1 MGVKVRSMAV
11 PSPVVKVATIFLLSM
26 LTISKEPDIR
36 VPSGL
41 RASKVPPMVLG
52 PSKVDGHAA
61 TGAVITK
68 RTGEDLALVGFPANQ
83 FSTVHSVLID
93 PVSVQHVV
101 FGGFAP
107 VHDSIGEVVAGN
119 PPRAVRP
126 IPRARVGWFVDLG
139 QGGFDRGAE
148 PFQIEVSEFAGNLVT
163 FPLVHDVQRKPEV
176 FAGGSIRP
184 APDGPNVRPDAVLV
198 VIARG
203 DHSVPQFDVF
213 ESGVVGGDSFVPF
226 IDAVRFAEIGPE
238 ESDAFLEDV
247 FGRFKFSRDIRIK
260 KCANAASDFSSS
272 MLVLTLASWA
282 WTCGTKIVAINRK
295 TAVRIM

>member
-1 MGVKVRSMAV
+1 MELVVFRIVFGHGGEGAKHGGAVTGGEGGDHLLVVHVDDLERAGHQGAIGASCFEGAAHGVGAIEGR
-11 PSPVVKVATIFLLSM
+11 
-26 LTISKEPDIR
+26 
-36 VPSGL
+36 
-41 RASKVPPMVLG
+41 
-52 PSKVDGHAA
+52 DGHAA

-68 RTGEDLALVGFPANQ
+68 RTGEDLALVGFPADQ
-83 FSTVHSVLID
+83 FPTVHPVLID

-107 VHDSIGEVVAGN
+107 VHNCIGEVVAGN
-119 PPRAVRP
+119 PPGAVRP
-126 IPRARVGWFVDLG
+126 IPRARVGRFVDLG

-148 PFQIEVSEFAGNLVT
+148 PFQIEVSEFAGDLVA
-163 FPLVHDVQRKPEV
+163 FPLVHDVQGKPEV
-176 FAGGSIRP
+176 FAGGSVRP

-213 ESGVVGGDSFVPF
+213 ESGVVGGDGFVPF
-226 IDAVRFAEIGPE
+226 IDAVWFAEIGPE

-260 KCANAASDFSSS
+260 KCANA
-272 MLVLTLASWA
+272 L
-282 WTCGTKIVAINRK
+282 
-295 TAVRIM
+295 